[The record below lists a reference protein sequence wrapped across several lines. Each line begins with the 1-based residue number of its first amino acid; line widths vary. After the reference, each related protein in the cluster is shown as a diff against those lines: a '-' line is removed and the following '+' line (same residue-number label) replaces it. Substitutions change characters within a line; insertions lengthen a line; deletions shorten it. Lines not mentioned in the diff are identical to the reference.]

1 MSIETLTGDEFATL
15 TLDEHTEALDLYDAA
30 ISKTIAET
38 TSLEED
44 YDKFA
49 DGRDR
54 LGRLL
59 TLRKVHQVRLEELE
73 QPRPARL
80 ASEQYQENERTPHL
94 AS

>member
-15 TLDEHTEALDLYDAA
+15 TLDEHTEALDLYDVA

-38 TSLEED
+38 ASLEED

-49 DGRDR
+49 EGRDR

-73 QPRPARL
+73 QPRAPRGTAEQYADNARSPQL
-80 ASEQYQENERTPHL
+80 AS
-94 AS
+94 